1 MRDRVTK
8 AMDTKIKS
16 NNKNITYGVWMAIT
30 GVLIGV
36 VCDECPIS
44 LPVIIGQLGGLAI
57 VLCGVLLMAD
67 WLMAVLWADK
77 GGGKLMWLF
86 WLMMCFIC
94 CAFGFGVCAIIQ
106 AGKCYDCEKER
117 DQKFREMVALRQFR
131 PKERQNG

>member
-67 WLMAVLWADK
+67 GLMAVIWADK
-77 GGGKLMWLF
+77 GGGKAYVAILAYDVLYLLCLWL
-86 WLMMCFIC
+86 WGLRNYT
-94 CAFGFGVCAIIQ
+94 G
-106 AGKCYDCEKER
+106 
-117 DQKFREMVALRQFR
+117 REVL
-131 PKERQNG
+131 